1 MAKMTSTLTEMKEV
15 IWRCLN
21 NKLSISLVRVK
32 MKLEYPDFTEDA
44 IDNLISF
51 INIKDFK
58 TD

>member
-1 MAKMTSTLTEMKEV
+1 MPKMTSTLAEMEEV

-21 NKLSISLVRVK
+21 NKVNISLVRVK

-44 IDNLISF
+44 IDNLVKSID
-51 INIKDFK
+51 IKDFK